1 MVPAPS
7 RPCWTSWCW
16 PLSGHVWY
24 RPVHK
29 RPGGCCT
36 TGCHSWPYQNET
48 ISPGERKSGRVLIQ
62 YSLLA
67 ILMVLLTVWLGAE
80 YEQYHVR
87 NAPSTV
93 DLYQGNQVCGILVN
107 SSGIVNG
114 GIEIETFASVAELTS
129 NDEPD
134 DNKKV
139 VAHCGSCGS
148 CSNPNDVRIY
158 DTTRNTLFQDTT
170 ACAKKALLFGRKT
183 ATKCMAEAVGFT
195 SDCSDCWVENIMCD
209 LRLCIFSCLWYGVF
223 SQVDGGHGPNNTG
236 NALNPCLQCDEKRCG
251 REFVTCAGANR
262 RRSGILSNIQ
272 RDTETEVCDRVTSQ
286 WWEDETLQQQWHSQN
301 RYGGD
306 HLQKIPVAGA
316 GTKVDPVT
324 YRNAKKT
331 FTSPPSAVEQGGL
344 RRLQI

>member
-1 MVPAPS
+1 MTPTPH
-7 RPCWTSWCW
+7 RRCLTSSCL
-16 PLSGHVWY
+16 PIFHHLWY

-29 RPGGCCT
+29 RPGGC
-36 TGCHSWPYQNET
+36 HSWPYR
-48 ISPGERKSGRVLIQ
+48 SVQ
-62 YSLLA
+62 YSL
-67 ILMVLLTVWLGAE
+67 IIVTVLLITVWLGAE
-80 YEQYHVR
+80 YEQYQVR

-93 DLYQGNQVCGILVN
+93 DLYQGNQVCGILLN

-114 GIEIETFASVAELTS
+114 GIEIETFASVAEFTS
-129 NDEPD
+129 NNEPD

-236 NALNPCLQCDEKRCG
+236 NALNPCTLCDEMRCG

-301 RYGGD
+301 QYGGD